1 MPRTA
6 RISRDLPQRSAVKA
20 QERTERRDAGHLQR
34 VRDLPC
40 CVGYAADY
48 DLSRAGSAHHLVTG
62 RNMMGK
68 KAPDRDTIP
77 LRHDRHMAA
86 HASGDPDGWVLDRCG
101 VHPVDMAGALYRA
114 SGKGVDAMSRVM
126 TAMIDRA
133 RAR

>member
-1 MPRTA
+1 MGYT
-6 RISRDLPQRSAVKA
+6 RISREVPGKSAVKA
-20 QERTERRDAGHLQR
+20 AAEASRRDSGHLQR
-34 VRDLPC
+34 IRDLPC
-40 CVGYAADY
+40 CVGYAVDY

-114 SGKGVDAMSRVM
+114 SGKGADAMSRVL
-126 TAMIDRA
+126 TKMIDEA
-133 RAR
+133 RMR